1 MQHQS
6 EAEPQGGRVVYTV
19 GHSNRSLEEFLSL
32 LEEYGVEVVVDVRR
46 WPVSSK
52 YPHFNSESLRKSLE
66 NRGYGYVWLGRE
78 LGGYREGGYE
88 RYMETED
95 FKSGLKALEE
105 LALRRVV
112 AVLCAERLWFRCH
125 RRFIADALVRDGFR
139 VVHIIEGGRAYE
151 HRRRG

>member
-1 MQHQS
+1 MQPQS
-6 EAEPQGGRVVYTV
+6 ETEPQGSRVVYTV

-88 RYMETED
+88 RYMGTED

-139 VVHIIEGGRAYE
+139 VVHIIEAGRAYE